1 MRYEIKG
8 PDGSGIIYIED
19 TKEYKIIVDA
29 GDAIYVFDTPANST
43 IYQLTDLQEIA
54 GQSEQQVR
62 ASAGIYVTDNDTF
75 MSGFFN
81 DDRLVSVAIDVN
93 QITPAIADDAQDIL
107 KTFFDAQESLNKTYG
122 ARNALWK
129 DEEYLAQ
136 IAILTQQLD
145 GDMDAAVT
153 YFANTEEYG
162 NILKRLPN
170 SQGGIGI
177 SQDEIDAEEMIKTD
191 FVGFQNLKKENIAY
205 INGLVAKSGGDI
217 PPTGVEYLADLMT
230 KGIMSQQEVIR
241 QVSGAT
247 DDYSPYKD
255 TLNAGFLDAIA
266 GKGTKTN
273 AGMDGVQ
280 ELLNKYLPSYLHDT
294 FDIAAEA
301 GKIRN
306 DPNYQSVF
314 EDTLKD
320 QRFAL
325 YPMYDKNV
333 NWNFIVASKKQVA
346 KNVLGV
352 ELKEN
357 DPALDSIIR
366 MNDTSKEQEYLR
378 NIGLERDYQKTKND
392 LQKAMM
398 GAFGSGVVSST
409 AYVEGR

>member
-1 MRYEIKG
+1 
-8 PDGSGIIYIED
+8 
-19 TKEYKIIVDA
+19 
-29 GDAIYVFDTPANST
+29 
-43 IYQLTDLQEIA
+43 
-54 GQSEQQVR
+54 
-62 ASAGIYVTDNDTF
+62 
-75 MSGFFN
+75 
-81 DDRLVSVAIDVN
+81 
-93 QITPAIADDAQDIL
+93 
-107 KTFFDAQESLNKTYG
+107 
-122 ARNALWK
+122 LWK

-153 YFANTEEYG
+153 YFENTEAYG

-177 SQDEIDAEEMIKTD
+177 SQEEINAEEMIKTN
-191 FVGFQNLKKENIAY
+191 FLGFQNLKKENIAY
-205 INGLVAKSGGDI
+205 INGLVGKSGGDI
-217 PPTGVEYLADLMT
+217 PPLGVEYLADLMT

-241 QVSGAT
+241 QVSGVT

-255 TLNAGFLDAIA
+255 TVNSGLLDAIA

-294 FDIAAEA
+294 FDKAAEA